1 MGSVLDKWIPPK
13 TGKPEYY
20 NTVKYVYKHIDFP
33 IAEHEAY
40 LILDTFIFKW
50 NDSLGNLIT
59 EEDLKQYVISE
70 LRAHHFLFMPEEK
83 IKTIITHI
91 IGYLREVGQYHQ
103 GQTKE

>member
-1 MGSVLDKWIPPK
+1 MPSVLDNWNPPK

-20 NTVKYVYKHIDFP
+20 DTVKFVYKHINFH

-50 NDSLGNLIT
+50 NDCLGKLVP
-59 EEDLKQYVISE
+59 EEDFKQHVIDE

-83 IKTIITHI
+83 IRTVITHI
-91 IGYLREVGQYHQ
+91 IGYLREVGQYQ
-103 GQTKE
+103 SA